1 MKGRNMT
8 RQKRVV
14 SIIAISI
21 FSLAAVIAV
30 VFGVSIAIIYKDIDF
45 AVDENLFDSSSSFE
59 STVFYADSGKGTDY
73 DPVAIETSGSIR
85 KIHYDLDEISP
96 FIINGFI
103 AVEDKKF
110 YDHSGVDVKRT
121 LLAAINLITKREKTF
136 GASTITQQVIKNI
149 SGDNQLTLKRK
160 VSEIIR
166 ALHIER
172 VYDKNEIL
180 EVYLNIVPMGDNI
193 YGIGAASRAYFGK
206 EPSDL
211 SVEEAATLI
220 GVTNAPTAY
229 SPYLNPDACKR
240 KRDIV
245 LGVIEREGVITDEE
259 YENAIARPIT
269 VVPRAEM
276 EDRFD
281 SWFVE
286 TAISEI
292 CSDLVNR
299 YGISLSAAR
308 MMLLGGGYKV
318 YTTMN
323 PDVQGIMEDYFENTE
338 NLATEVSNGLNY
350 AMVVCDSGSGNLLGI
365 IGNAGKKE
373 GNRLLNHA
381 TVNHI
386 PASTLKP
393 LALYAPLIDAGRINW
408 STVFDDVPLEFVER
422 EGEYIEYPKNSPDV
436 YAGLTTVKD
445 AIKLSKNTVALRLA
459 KIRTPRTIFDSLKAK
474 FGFDSLVERD
484 GNLTDV
490 DYAPMALGQ
499 LSHGIPLIKLT
510 EAYCTFPSDGRW
522 HKARSYLYVLDHNGK
537 LILENKTEEKQ
548 VFKESTARIMNQL
561 LMGVTESGTASSVE
575 LKNYVECAGKTGTS
589 SGNRDKLFI
598 GYTPSLT
605 SGIWCGYD
613 NSASAGALSKSH
625 LRIWDDVMLLIC
637 DENYRGETF
646 STAGL
651 SCLPYCMDSGELF
664 SENCLYDPRGS
675 RIEYGYFTEDN
686 KPQMKCNRHVVCY
699 YDSLTKGVACDGC
712 PKDELVPISLIRCDD
727 RLFPKEIII
736 TDAEYVFRDVGRY
749 EKRPIDY
756 SLPFF
761 QYSLPEGVYV
771 GRSRGKKQF
780 NSGCYLHDE

>member
-1 MKGRNMT
+1 MKGRNMK
-8 RQKRVV
+8 RQKRLI

-21 FSLAAVIAV
+21 FSLAAVLAI

-45 AVDENLFDSSSSFE
+45 AVDENLFDSSGSFE
-59 STVFYADSGKGTDY
+59 STVFYADSGKGGDY
-73 DPVAIETSGSIR
+73 EPVAIESSGSIR

-96 FIINGFI
+96 FVVNGFI
-103 AVEDKKF
+103 AVEDRGF
-110 YDHSGVDVKRT
+110 YDHSGVDIKRT
-121 LLAAINLITKREKTF
+121 LLAAVNLITKREKTF

-166 ALHIER
+166 ALRIER

-206 EPSDL
+206 DPSEL

-220 GVTNAPTAY
+220 GITNAPTAY

-245 LGVIEREGVITDEE
+245 LGVILREGIITDQEHE
-259 YENAIARPIT
+259 KAISSPLV
-269 VVPRAEM
+269 VVPRAER

-286 TAISEI
+286 TAINEI
-292 CSDLVNR
+292 CTDLVDK
-299 YGISLSAAR
+299 YGISVSAAR
-308 MMLLGGGYKV
+308 MMLLGGGYKI

-323 PDVQGIMEDYFENTE
+323 PDVQRIMEDYFENTE
-338 NLATEVSNGLNY
+338 NLASEVGNGLNY
-350 AMVVCDSGSGNLLGI
+350 AMVVCDGGSGNLLGI
-365 IGNAGKKE
+365 IGNAGKKD

-381 TVNHI
+381 TVDHI

-393 LALYAPLIDAGRINW
+393 LALYAPLIDEGRINW
-408 STVFDDVPLEFVER
+408 STVFDDVPLEFIER
-422 EGEYIEYPKNSPDV
+422 DGEYVEYPKNSPDV

-445 AIKLSKNTVALRLA
+445 AIRLSKNTVALRLA
-459 KIRTPRTIFDSLKAK
+459 KIRNPRTIFDSLNEQ

-510 EAYCTFPSDGRW
+510 EAYCTFPSDGTW
-522 HKARSYLYVLDHNGK
+522 HKTRSYLYVLDHNGK
-537 LILENKTEEKQ
+537 LILENKNEEKR

-561 LMGVTESGTASSVE
+561 LMGVTESGTASGIE
-575 LKNYVECAGKTGTS
+575 LKKYVECAGKTGTS
-589 SGNRDKLFI
+589 SGTRDKLFI

-605 SGIWCGYD
+605 AGIWCGYD
-613 NSASAGALSKSH
+613 NGASASPLSKSH
-625 LRIWDDVMLLIC
+625 LRIWDEVMLMIC
-637 DENYRGETF
+637 NEDHRGETF

-651 SCLPYCMDSGELF
+651 NYLPYCMDSGELF

-675 RIEYGYFTEDN
+675 RMEYGYFTEDN
-686 KPQMKCNRHVVCY
+686 KPQMKCNTHVVCS
-699 YDSLTKGVACDGC
+699 YDSLTKGVACEGC
-712 PKDELVPISLIRCDD
+712 PQDELVPISLIRCDD
-727 RLFPKEIII
+727 RSFPKEIII
-736 TDAEYVFRDVGRY
+736 TDAEYVFRDVGKY

-756 SLPFF
+756 SWPFF
-761 QYSLPEGVYV
+761 QYSLPEGLYV